1 MTALSKTQRKEIFR
15 LIHWFC
21 WRILPHSV
29 YANKL
34 WTLADVA
41 TIINREVGCSGT
53 AMITEALV
61 KSILLS
67 KRIDGD
73 GDDFI
78 IVHLDGCTYPT
89 RRRTDDVVPFRGTK
103 KPIGTKG
110 RDTIV
115 FGWSSSNNLELP
127 VGELPGAS
135 SGSGKQLKVGEVEGD
150 EVMVEE
156 LQSLLGGGN
165 DDNDENTAQN
175 GHGPPG
181 ATAAATAAAAGGAA
195 GSAGSTGGSSD
206 GAGGIG
212 SARGT
217 GTGRTPPPPSSG
229 TNGGATRRIS
239 PPADE
244 ECSDDCR
251 RDGKRH

>member
-1 MTALSKTQRKEIFR
+1 MSRRLSI
-15 LIHWFC
+15 
-21 WRILPHSV
+21 
-29 YANKL
+29 
-34 WTLADVA
+34 
-41 TIINREVGCSGT
+41 G
-53 AMITEALV
+53 
-61 KSILLS
+61 KSIILS

-89 RRRTDDVVPFRGTK
+89 QRRTDDVVPFRGTK